1 MEDNKPRRN
10 VPTFSRRSGD
20 ENDEIK
26 REIKAAGRERTRRV
40 SSLYGTGYEENP
52 KLDYYNVFY
61 LRGTINMM
69 ADDQGREW

>member
-1 MEDNKPRRN
+1 MYIKS
-10 VPTFSRRSGD
+10 V
-20 ENDEIK
+20 DEIIIGYVINEDFK
-26 REIKAAGRERTRRV
+26 ILFVFRQ
-40 SSLYGTGYEENP
+40 GYEENP